1 MRKDAS
7 ITVAINMDPVGVAKA
22 VADETV
28 FQEPE
33 PDVAAAIARNISTES
48 KTNVKA
54 EGYEDPENTSLETFK
69 LKLVA
74 KLEKLIHDHGYNV
87 DNAIMI
93 DKHGFDKEHC
103 YCVLAKVLVIII
115 VNKPM
120 DMPDN
125 FLIDE

>member
-1 MRKDAS
+1 MRKDTS
-7 ITVAINMDPVGVAKA
+7 ITDAMNMVPVGVAKA

-74 KLEKLIHDHGYNV
+74 KLEKLIHGYNV

-93 DKHGFDKEHC
+93 DKHGFDKEHY

-125 FLIDE
+125 FPIDE

>member
-7 ITVAINMDPVGVAKA
+7 ITVAMNMVPVGVAKA

-28 FQEPE
+28 FQETE

-54 EGYEDPENTSLETFK
+54 EGYEDLEDTSLETFK

-74 KLEKLIHDHGYNV
+74 KLEKLIHGYNV

-93 DKHGFDKEHC
+93 DKHGFD
-103 YCVLAKVLVIII
+103 
-115 VNKPM
+115 
-120 DMPDN
+120 
-125 FLIDE
+125 

>member
-1 MRKDAS
+1 MSKLKD
-7 ITVAINMDPVGVAKA
+7 T
-22 VADETV
+22 
-28 FQEPE
+28 
-33 PDVAAAIARNISTES
+33 
-48 KTNVKA
+48 
-54 EGYEDPENTSLETFK
+54 EDPENTSLETFK

-74 KLEKLIHDHGYNV
+74 KLEKLIHVRKVGYNV

-93 DKHGFDKEHC
+93 DKHGFDKEHY

-125 FLIDE
+125 FPIDE

>member
-7 ITVAINMDPVGVAKA
+7 ITAMNMVPVGVAKA
-22 VADETV
+22 VTDETV

-74 KLEKLIHDHGYNV
+74 KLEKLIHGYNV

-93 DKHGFDKEHC
+93 DKHGFDKEHY

-125 FLIDE
+125 FPIDE

>member
-1 MRKDAS
+1 MREDAS
-7 ITVAINMDPVGVAKA
+7 ITVAMNMVPVGVAKA

-74 KLEKLIHDHGYNV
+74 KLEKLIHGYNV

-93 DKHGFDKEHC
+93 DKHGFDKGHY

-125 FLIDE
+125 FPIDE

>member
-1 MRKDAS
+1 MRKDTS
-7 ITVAINMDPVGVAKA
+7 ITDAMNMVPVGVAKA

-33 PDVAAAIARNISTES
+33 PEPDAAAIARNISTES

-54 EGYEDPENTSLETFK
+54 EVYEDLEDTSLETFK

-74 KLEKLIHDHGYNV
+74 KLEKLIHGYNV

-93 DKHGFDKEHC
+93 DKHGFDKEHY

-125 FLIDE
+125 FPIDE